1 MKRMYSDN
9 AQDLKIDS
17 QPWAHT
23 IDLINGAIGLRAVGS
38 TDVKW
43 SDGITKFFYPK
54 GGSGANRFQGGM
66 RVQPYMASGP
76 TPTWTEIK
84 KTDFNEGEFPAP
96 LAKTEVI
103 FDLNSDDTVQI
114 PNDAFRIS
122 SKSGTA
128 ESTLIVINR
137 DTQDVIHKINYAS
150 TANAECTF
158 DAWDFISQIKEW
170 YREKGWVETD
180 GESET
185 IVIPSD
191 YVIIQGTYVAVKG
204 EALPPEV
211 RIKYNSDPNNHIYV
225 LPRTIVM
232 PE

>member
-17 QPWAHT
+17 KPWAHT
-23 IDLINGAIGLRAVGS
+23 IDLINNAIGLRAVGS
-38 TDVKW
+38 TDIQW
-43 SDGITKFFYPK
+43 SNGTTKFFSPK
-54 GGSGANRFQGGM
+54 GGSGENRFQGGM
-66 RVQPYMASGP
+66 RVQPYMTAGP

-84 KTDFNEGEFPAP
+84 KADFDTFPAP

-114 PNDAFRIS
+114 PNDAFKIS

-137 DTQDVIHKINYAS
+137 DTADVIHKINYAS
-150 TANAECTF
+150 TADVEVTF

-170 YREKGWVETD
+170 YRQKGWVETD

-191 YVIIQGTYVAVKG
+191 YVTIQGTYVAVKG

-225 LPRTIVM
+225 LPHTIVM
-232 PE
+232 PQ

>member
-38 TDVKW
+38 ADVQW
-43 SDGITKFFYPK
+43 SNGTTKFFYPA
-54 GGSGANRFQGGM
+54 GGSAKNRFPGGI
-66 RVQPYMASGP
+66 RVQPYIADGP
-76 TPTWTEIK
+76 TRVWTEIK
-84 KTDFNEGEFPAP
+84 KADFDTFPAAGSP
-96 LAKTEVI
+96 TELI
-103 FDLNSDDTVQI
+103 LDLSGDDMVQI
-114 PNDAFRIS
+114 PNDSFRIS

-137 DTQDVIHKINYAS
+137 EVGDSIHKINYAS
-150 TANAECTF
+150 AANVEVSFGAV
-158 DAWDFISQIKEW
+158 DFMNQIKEW
-170 YREKGWVETD
+170 YQQKGWVDAE
-180 GESET
+180 GS

-191 YVIIQGTYVAVKG
+191 YVAIRDTYVVVKE

-211 RIKYNSDPNNHIYV
+211 RINHDSDPNNHIYV
-225 LPRTIVM
+225 LPRTIVT